1 MPDVTCLTPTQ
12 NKSLFTYIRL
22 SNISGTFWTG
32 FNYAQTFPH
41 EKEEKRKK
49 GKNKIKLHVDILD
62 LFALA
67 PPLDEWPC
75 LGERLQETGHASLL
89 ISFRVLMRLSSSSN
103 LPLVTPRSAK
113 AVNTHNP
120 RR

>member
-1 MPDVTCLTPTQ
+1 MRKHSPT
-12 NKSLFTYIRL
+12 K
-22 SNISGTFWTG
+22 
-32 FNYAQTFPH
+32 
-41 EKEEKRKK
+41 KKKKEKREKK
-49 GKNKIKLHVDILD
+49 KKIKLHVDILD
-62 LFALA
+62 LSALA
-67 PPLDEWPC
+67 PPLDEWPR

-89 ISFRVLMRLSSSSN
+89 ISFGVLMRLSSSSN